1 MWAAKCC
8 CTSGNLSGRANTMS
22 RIGKKPVAIP
32 AGVKVSVKDGVVTA
46 EGKEKLTLALPKLV
60 DVEITDTEV
69 IVKQQKET
77 LDSSAMQGLT
87 RALIQNM
94 VTGLSVGFK
103 KELQII
109 GVGYKAQVQGS
120 KLVLNLG
127 YSHVIEYQI
136 PKGLTIAMGENNTII
151 ITGADKQMVGQA
163 AATIRGYRP
172 PEPYK
177 GKGIRYVDEQVTI
190 KEGKT
195 VG

>member
-1 MWAAKCC
+1 
-8 CTSGNLSGRANTMS
+8 MS

-32 AGVKVSVKDGVVTA
+32 AGVKVSVKDNVVSV
-46 EGKEKLTLALPKLV
+46 EGKDKLTLALPRLV
-60 DVEITDTEV
+60 ELEVTDSEV
-69 IVKQQKET
+69 IVKQQKDNREA
-77 LDSSAMQGLT
+77 SAMQGLT
-87 RALIQNM
+87 RALVQNM
-94 VTGLSVGFK
+94 VIGVSTGFK

-127 YSHVIEYQI
+127 YSHTIEYQI
-136 PKGLTIAMGENNTII
+136 PKGLTVAMGENNTIV

-177 GKGIRYVDEQVTI
+177 GKGIRYVDEHVTI

>member
-1 MWAAKCC
+1 
-8 CTSGNLSGRANTMS
+8 MS

-32 AGVKVSVKDGVVTA
+32 SGVKVSVKDGIVTA
-46 EGKEKLTLALPKLV
+46 EGKEKLTLTLPRLV
-60 DVEITDTEV
+60 DVEVTDTEV
-69 IVKQQKET
+69 VVKQQKEN
-77 LDSSAMQGLT
+77 LEASAMQGLT

-94 VTGLSVGFK
+94 VIGLSTGFK
-103 KELQII
+103 KELQIV

-120 KLVLNLG
+120 KLLLNLG
-127 YSHVIEYQI
+127 YSHPIEYQI
-136 PKGLTIAMGENNTII
+136 PKDLTIAMGEGNTIV
-151 ITGADKQMVGQA
+151 ITGADKQKVGQA

-177 GKGIRYVDEQVTI
+177 GKGIRYVDERITI

>member
-1 MWAAKCC
+1 
-8 CTSGNLSGRANTMS
+8 MS

-32 AGVKVSVKDGVVTA
+32 AGIKVSVKDGVVTA
-46 EGKEKLTLALPKLV
+46 EGKEKLTFKLPELV
-60 DVEITDTEV
+60 EVEVTDTEV

-77 LDSSAMQGLT
+77 LNSSAMQGLT

-94 VTGLSVGFK
+94 VIGLSTGFK
-103 KELQII
+103 KELQIV
-109 GVGYKAQVQGS
+109 GVGYKAQVTGS

-127 YSHVIEYQI
+127 YSHTIEYQI
-136 PKGLTIAMGENNTII
+136 PKGLTIAMGDGNTII

-177 GKGIRYVDEQVTI
+177 GKGIRYVDERITI

>member
-1 MWAAKCC
+1 
-8 CTSGNLSGRANTMS
+8 MS

-32 AGVKVSVKDGVVTA
+32 AGIKVSVKDGVVTA
-46 EGKEKLTLALPKLV
+46 EGKEKLTMALPRLV
-60 DVEITDTEV
+60 ELEITDTEV
-69 IVKQQKET
+69 TVKQLKDT
-77 LDSSAMQGLT
+77 LEASAMQGLT
-87 RALIQNM
+87 RALVQNM
-94 VTGLSVGFK
+94 VIGLSTGFK
-103 KELQII
+103 KELQIV

-127 YSHVIEYQI
+127 YSHTIEYQI
-136 PKGLTIAMGENNTII
+136 PKGLTVAMGEGNTIV

-177 GKGIRYVDEQVTI
+177 GKGIRYVDEHITI

>member
-1 MWAAKCC
+1 
-8 CTSGNLSGRANTMS
+8 MS

-46 EGKEKLTLALPKLV
+46 EGKEKLTLTLPRLV
-60 DVEITDTEV
+60 DVEVTDTEV
-69 IVKQQKET
+69 VVKQQKDT
-77 LDSSAMQGLT
+77 LESSAMQGLT

-136 PKGLTIAMGENNTII
+136 PKGLTITMGENNII
-151 ITGADKQMVGQA
+151 TITGADKQKVGQA

-177 GKGIRYVDEQVTI
+177 GKGVRYVDEHVTI

>member
-1 MWAAKCC
+1 
-8 CTSGNLSGRANTMS
+8 MS

-46 EGKEKLTLALPKLV
+46 EGKEKLTLVLPKLV

-69 IVKQQKET
+69 VVKQQKDT
-77 LDSSAMQGLT
+77 LESSAMQGLT

-127 YSHVIEYQI
+127 FSHPIEYVI
-136 PKGLTIAMGENNTII
+136 PEGVKVAMGENNTII
-151 ITGADKQMVGQA
+151 ITGADKQKVGQA

-177 GKGIRYVDEQVTI
+177 GKGVRYVDEHVTI

>member
-1 MWAAKCC
+1 
-8 CTSGNLSGRANTMS
+8 MS

-46 EGKEKLTLALPKLV
+46 EGKEKLTLVLPKLV

-69 IVKQQKET
+69 VVKQQKET

-177 GKGIRYVDEQVTI
+177 GKGIRYVDERVTI

>member
-1 MWAAKCC
+1 MRNTFNLPAKFLLLLIVFLFVVF
-8 CTSGNLSGRANTMS
+8 S
-22 RIGKKPVAIP
+22 
-32 AGVKVSVKDGVVTA
+32 VSSQYVS
-46 EGKEKLTLALPKLV
+46 
-60 DVEITDTEV
+60 
-69 IVKQQKET
+69 VKQQKDT
-77 LDSSAMQGLT
+77 LESSAMQGLT

-127 YSHVIEYQI
+127 YSHPIEYVI
-136 PKGLTIAMGENNTII
+136 PAGVKIAMGENNTIT
-151 ITGADKQMVGQA
+151 ITGADKQKVGQA

-177 GKGIRYVDEQVTI
+177 GKGVRYVDEHVTI